1 VHDEIDGFGQ
11 LSYLDGNVYTGT
23 FQKGKVHG
31 FAKFTSPDGEMRDGS
46 WNFGEF
52 KTGHVRIIWKDGRVY
67 DGEFMDGEISGDGI
81 ITWHNGTSVKGH
93 FVRGK
98 YPLEASMSKNRGE
111 NDFDVKLFGK
121 GLKRSV
127 FLVDVIPEISESL

>member
-1 VHDEIDGFGQ
+1 
-11 LSYLDGNVYTGT
+11 
-23 FQKGKVHG
+23 
-31 FAKFTSPDGEMRDGS
+31 MRDGS

-121 GLKRSV
+121 VSSTENPAVPDYRPSRSRS
-127 FLVDVIPEISESL
+127 SEH